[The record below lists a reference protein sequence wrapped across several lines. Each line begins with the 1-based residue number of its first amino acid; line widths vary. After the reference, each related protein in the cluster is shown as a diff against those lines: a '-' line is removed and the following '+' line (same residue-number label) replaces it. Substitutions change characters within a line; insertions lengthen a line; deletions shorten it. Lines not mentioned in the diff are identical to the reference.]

1 LQQRY
6 RCGSIGFRPL
16 TKEDR
21 TIREQLEALRIDR
34 SGARERRPRRWP
46 WFLLAVI
53 VLGAATSAAVV
64 WWPAGATEVQTVTVR
79 EEDGS
84 AGATVLNATGY
95 VTARLRATI
104 ASEITGRLVELR
116 IEEGMPIAK
125 GDVVARLDDKLYRAA
140 LDLAESQLAAARRVV
155 RETEVDIELAELTL
169 QRTTKLLDDGV
180 VGQAA
185 YDDDRARLQGLRA
198 RHASVEQQVAVAE
211 REVAVRRAE
220 LSNTVIRSPF
230 AGIVISKDAH
240 IGEMVSPIS
249 AGGGFT
255 RTGICT
261 VVDMNSLEIEVDVN
275 ESYISRVRPDQR
287 VEAVL
292 DAYPDWRIPARV
304 ITTIPAADRQKA
316 TVEVRIAFEE
326 LDPRI
331 LPDMGV
337 KVAFRGEEIEA
348 GDVSRPR
355 VLIPSAAVRQRDGK
369 DLVFL
374 VSDGR
379 AERRA
384 VRLGGEAGDRVEV
397 VAGLNAGERV
407 IVNAPADMSDGDSV
421 SVR

>member
-1 LQQRY
+1 
-6 RCGSIGFRPL
+6 
-16 TKEDR
+16 
-21 TIREQLEALRIDR
+21 
-34 SGARERRPRRWP
+34 
-46 WFLLAVI
+46 VI